1 MKNTIFKSSLIALL
15 AQFFILPAT
24 LAAEPATY
32 FPAELPYYL
41 ELDTNQE
48 HPFNN
53 MLKDL
58 LIDNLEIPEDEPVVK
73 ILLENID
80 QTKLAVGFMD
90 GRINTQPIMLLTL
103 SIDQEAFDKISK
115 SENVD
120 VSELGSGK
128 NIYQVEEGFYFTYLG
143 GNLISSNEF
152 GLISDLLLTKNTSSL
167 YNSASFQ
174 NFQDNLQNPGFLK
187 VYLNLEKL
195 LASETFES
203 SEIPGLLNLPQL
215 FKAEGISLQQ
225 NLNGFNAE
233 VYLEMTPESDY
244 PINDL
249 LFVPEIYKKINA
261 DKLAFYQESFNINAQ
276 TSLWPAM
283 FGTEFDFFGEIKT
296 LLQDEL
302 NLNWETD
309 LAPLLQNRT
318 AISMHYSDQI
328 IPEFSLITQIGNSTT
343 AQNTNQK
350 LIAKLTEI
358 LNEQVDT
365 YYQTYLDDQAYLEEF
380 NSAEFQAT
388 VSKEEFTQGLMTIS
402 ESVLPNGKFT
412 TFTLKE
418 NQYTTSTQSDF
429 QFKIS
434 MGTTLDGFW
443 VITLADPAKLFSPN
457 GLLADSEFNKNYQNR
472 SQRVTDISFVNFTNL
487 NSFLKNVFNLVAMGS
502 TEETMPEELSLFLEP
517 LQSMYSETIS
527 VGNNGLKGNIKIN
540 LDINKLSNYQ
550 ELFERLMAS
559 DFLSEFE
566 DLDPL
571 EEVSTAIE
579 FNPEQC
585 IYNDVSANDW
595 FYFYI
600 GDICFDK
607 IMTGYDNQFKP
618 NQAITRAE
626 FIKTVMAAQDHLG
639 YFYTSVEPEVY
650 FSDIEASQ
658 WYAYSVNKARAHQIV
673 EGFSDNT
680 FRPNQPITRAE
691 AIQIIYNLN
700 DHSGQPANP
709 NFQDVSTSDWFYQAV
724 SYAKESGLVGGK
736 NNLLFAPQEN
746 LTRAETAKIINNY
759 INFNQ

>member
-1 MKNTIFKSSLIALL
+1 MKNKIFKSSLIALL
-15 AQFFILPAT
+15 AQFFILPSA
-24 LAAEPATY
+24 LAADPATY
-32 FPAELPYYL
+32 FPAELPYYI
-41 ELDTNQE
+41 ELDSIQE

-58 LIDNLEIPEDEPVVK
+58 LIDNLEIPQDEPVIK

-103 SIDQEAFDKISK
+103 SISQEAFDQIAK

-120 VSELGSGK
+120 VSDLGSGK
-128 NIYQVEEGFYFTYLG
+128 KIYQVEEGFYFTYLG
-143 GNLISSNEF
+143 GNLVSSNEF
-152 GLISDLLLTKNTSSL
+152 GLISDLLLTKNTTNL
-167 YNSASFQ
+167 YNSTSFQ
-174 NFQDNLQNPGFLK
+174 NFQDNIQHPGFLK

-195 LASETFES
+195 LSSETFES
-203 SEIPGLLNLPQL
+203 AEIPVLLNLPQL

-233 VYLEMTPESDY
+233 IYLEMSPESNY

-261 DKLAFYQESFNINAQ
+261 DKLAFYQESFNLSTQ
-276 TSLWPAM
+276 TSLWPAL
-283 FGTEFDFFGEIKT
+283 FGTEFDLLGEIKT
-296 LLQDEL
+296 VLQDEL
-302 NLNWETD
+302 ELNWETD
-309 LAPLLQNRT
+309 LAPLLQGRT

-328 IPEFSLITQIGNSTT
+328 IPEFSLITEVGNSAI

-350 LIAKLTEI
+350 LITKLTEI
-358 LNEQVDT
+358 FNEELDNS
-365 YYQTYLDDQAYLEEF
+365 YQSYLVDQAYLEEF
-380 NSAEFQAT
+380 NSTEFQAT
-388 VSKEEFTQGLMTIS
+388 VSKEEFAQGLMTIS
-402 ESVLPNGKFT
+402 ESILPNGKFT

-418 NQYTTSTQSDF
+418 NQYTEPTQADF
-429 QFKIS
+429 KLTIS
-434 MGTTLDGFW
+434 IGTTLDGFW
-443 VITLADPAKLFSPN
+443 VITLADPAKLFNTN
-457 GLLADSEFNKNYQNR
+457 GLLADSEFNKNYLNR
-472 SQRVTDISFVNFTNL
+472 SQKVTDISFINFSNL
-487 NSFLKNVFNLVAMGS
+487 NNYIKTVFNFVAMGS

-540 LDINKLSNYQ
+540 LDISKLSNYQ

-559 DFLSEFE
+559 DFLNEFQN
-566 DLDPL
+566 LDSL
-571 EEVSTAIE
+571 EHSITAIE
-579 FNPEQC
+579 FDPEQC
-585 IYNDVSANDW
+585 LFSDAAMNDW

-600 GDICFDK
+600 NDICFDK

-650 FSDIEASQ
+650 FSDIEATQ
-658 WYAYSVNKARAHQIV
+658 WYAYSVNKARAHQII
-673 EGFSDNT
+673 EGFADNT

-700 DHSGQPANP
+700 THSSQPANP
-709 NFQDVSTSDWFYQAV
+709 NFQDVSASDWFYQAV
-724 SYAKESGLVGGK
+724 AYAKEAGLVGGK
-736 NNLLFAPQEN
+736 TSLTFAPQEN
-746 LTRAETAKIINNY
+746 LTRAETAKIISNY
-759 INFNQ
+759 ININY